1 MIRIKISFGIIISII
16 VLGVSGFFVLRNE
29 TYELIGL
36 IDETKSYSDS
46 ANTEEALKSAD
57 KLLKK
62 WDKFHTY
69 ASVFINNDKISDVQE
84 SVSRLKALIETDND
98 ELNAEYDSAKS
109 TLKWIVESEIPRWTN
124 IL

>member
-16 VLGVSGFFVLRNE
+16 VLGVSGFFVLRHE

-36 IDETKSYSDS
+36 IEETKSYSDS

-84 SVSRLKALIETDND
+84 SVSRLKALIETGND